1 MEVALAG
8 RLARRPVVLHLHD
21 LVVPGLG
28 RRVLGTA
35 VSLSTRGVAISKA
48 VRECVPARLHD
59 KVDVVHNGVSTT
71 RFAPG
76 PPDPQLRAN
85 LGARSD
91 ELLVGVLG
99 RIDPEKGH
107 DVVIRAVG
115 RLRGHLPVHLA
126 VVGAPLRD
134 ANGWYDHLH
143 ALADEAAPG
152 AVTFA
157 APHDDV
163 PTLLRSLDALV
174 SAAPAEPFGLTILE
188 AQACGTPSVAARGGG
203 VPEIVDDGVTGR
215 LFAPRDAGELAHTL
229 EDVLTDTVA
238 TARIVAAARARVIER
253 SSLSDQAD
261 RFATVYRSAVGAEPD
276 RVTAWN

>member
-1 MEVALAG
+1 VEVALAG
-8 RLARRPVVLHLHD
+8 RLARRPAVLHLHD

-28 RRVLGTA
+28 QRVLGTA
-35 VSLSTRGVAISKA
+35 VSLSTRAVAISEA
-48 VRECVPARLHD
+48 VRDCVGARLRH
-59 KVDVVHNGVSTT
+59 KVDVVHNGISTT

-76 PPDPQLRAN
+76 PADPQLRTD
-85 LGARSD
+85 LGARGD

-115 RLRGHLPVHLA
+115 RLRPHLPVHLA

-134 ANGWYDHLH
+134 ANGWYDHLRT
-143 ALADEAAPG
+143 LADDTAPG

-157 APHDDV
+157 PPRDDI
-163 PTLLRSLDALV
+163 PRLLRSLDALV

-215 LFAPRDAGELAHTL
+215 LFAPRDAAELADTL
-229 EDVLTDTVA
+229 EEVLTDTVA
-238 TARIVAAARARVIER
+238 TARIVAAARARVIRR
-253 SSLSDQAD
+253 SSLERQAD